1 MNIDFSTRDN
11 FNETLEN
18 ISEVH
23 DMEFTL
29 VGTDGKTPLSD
40 SFFHN
45 VYEAFH
51 ILDDDIVN
59 KVKEAALKKLSRIVA
74 NYEEKLSRGYA
85 SSDYDISNLYDY
97 LTGKFL
103 IGGKS
108 SRIDTNDCWEGDL
121 PYGISMRIRIDCIN
135 KVIVISSLNYS
146 LERPYYNG
154 IPAFSSDSDE
164 EPMTME
170 LAHVN
175 SHILGAL
182 SLIDAEIR
190 CGENGFIKEE
200 IYTIKMVAF
209 YPGDTTPTVLDASFY
224 DELDMRHAL
233 DNIEESV
240 NDNKIIRITDD
251 ATGTTLMVQ
260 PQSLHSVGTY
270 KAVKLVS
277 LDGLWFDSY
286 RVM

>member
-1 MNIDFSTRDN
+1 MNIDFSTRDS
-11 FNETLEN
+11 FNETIES

-29 VGTDGKTPLSD
+29 VCDDGETPLSD

-45 VYEAFH
+45 VYDAFH

-59 KVKEAALKKLSRIVA
+59 KVKDAALKEPSRMVA
-74 NYEEKLSRGYA
+74 YYEEKLSKEYS
-85 SSDYDISNLYDY
+85 SSDYDISSLYDC
-97 LTGKFL
+97 LTGKRL

-108 SRIDTNDCWEGDL
+108 SRSSMYDCWEGEL
-121 PYGISMRIRIDCIN
+121 PYGISMKIRIDCIN

-175 SHILGAL
+175 SHILSAL

-190 CGENGFIKEE
+190 FGENGFIKEE
-200 IYTIKMVAF
+200 IYTIKMVTF
-209 YPGDTTPTVLDASFY
+209 HPDDTTPTVLNASFY
-224 DELDMRHAL
+224 DEMDMSQTL

-251 ATGTTLMVQ
+251 STGTTLMLQ
-260 PQSLHSVGTY
+260 PDALHSVGTY
-270 KAVKLVS
+270 KAIKLVS